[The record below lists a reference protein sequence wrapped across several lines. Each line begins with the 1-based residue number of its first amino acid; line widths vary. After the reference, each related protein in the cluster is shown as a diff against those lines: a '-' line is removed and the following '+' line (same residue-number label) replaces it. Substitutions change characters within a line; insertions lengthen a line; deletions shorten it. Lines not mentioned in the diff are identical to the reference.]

1 MHTISCCR
9 LLDSVGFVSRHDE
22 SPHAVRSRLLIDR
35 KKLQAS
41 LFHTSPT
48 FRFAS
53 SGFFFRGIFTFFFSR
68 RIQGSPRDQGVREDD
83 TSLALLAT
91 TSSSAS
97 RRTSANELL
106 RRGRNSS
113 RTPNRILHF
122 LTHLAAATAVSEAKE
137 RPA

>member
-1 MHTISCCR
+1 M
-9 LLDSVGFVSRHDE
+9 SRHDE

-35 KKLQAS
+35 KILQAS
-41 LFHTSPT
+41 LFHTNPT

-53 SGFFFRGIFTFFFSR
+53 SGFFFRGIFAFFF
-68 RIQGSPRDQGVREDD
+68 QGGFKVLRGDQGVREGD

-91 TSSSAS
+91 TSFSAS

-113 RTPNRILHF
+113 RTPNRISHF
-122 LTHLAAATAVSEAKE
+122 LTHLAATAVSEAKE

>member
-1 MHTISCCR
+1 MR
-9 LLDSVGFVSRHDE
+9 
-22 SPHAVRSRLLIDR
+22 
-35 KKLQAS
+35 
-41 LFHTSPT
+41 
-48 FRFAS
+48 
-53 SGFFFRGIFTFFFSR
+53 FFFSR
-68 RIQGSPRDQGVREDD
+68 MIQGSPGDQGVREDD

-122 LTHLAAATAVSEAKE
+122 LTHLAAVSEAKE